1 METPHQSLV
10 AAVERA
16 IDDADPIGL
25 LEGGAPADEYAP
37 EIGTIGP
44 RVLNAYSVEEVTTVL
59 HEEFVRWF
67 DDYSAGPRHA
77 RSSSGQDLEGS
88 TRIPK
93 GRLTPNSWS
102 GCRAEELELPQPPG
116 DSVSTGAVLVHQLQ
130 VINSKE
136 PKSQIASGCQTER
149 LPLRIPTC
157 TGARAPRA

>member
-44 RVLNAYSVEEVTTVL
+44 RVLNARSVEEVATVL

-67 DDYSAGPRHA
+67 GDDTAGPRHA
-77 RSSSGQDLEGS
+77 YEAPAGKIWKALLEF
-88 TRIPK
+88 R
-93 GRLTPNSWS
+93 
-102 GCRAEELELPQPPG
+102 
-116 DSVSTGAVLVHQLQ
+116 
-130 VINSKE
+130 KE
-136 PKSQIASGCQTER
+136 A
-149 LPLRIPTC
+149 
-157 TGARAPRA
+157 